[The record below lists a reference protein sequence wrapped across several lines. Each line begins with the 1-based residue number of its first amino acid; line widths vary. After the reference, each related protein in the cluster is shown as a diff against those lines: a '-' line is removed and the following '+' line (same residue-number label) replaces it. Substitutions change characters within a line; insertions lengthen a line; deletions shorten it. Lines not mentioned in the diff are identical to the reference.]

1 MAKRRKKEKARPLLE
16 AAWERSWEI
25 TCSLDADALAA
36 LGPSDQPSREDR
48 LGVLVSHFDG
58 QMLGNAAMFWI
69 VNEWHRQDA
78 VLSNDL
84 RAVKSVAARKVRAL
98 LARIDR
104 IAARAA
110 VLESLPESRATTAKL
125 DRLAVRCADID
136 DAYAAL
142 RESFLDDVEAHL
154 AAQSA
159 PS

>member
-1 MAKRRKKEKARPLLE
+1 MAKRRKKEKVRPHLE

-25 TCSLDADALAA
+25 TCTLDVDALARLA
-36 LGPSDQPSREDR
+36 PSPKLSLSER

-69 VNEWHRQDA
+69 VNEWYRQDA

-110 VLESLPESRATTAKL
+110 VLEGLPESRATTAKL
-125 DRLAVRCADID
+125 DRLAVRCAAID
-136 DAYAAL
+136 EAYAAL

>member
-1 MAKRRKKEKARPLLE
+1 VAKRRKKEKARPHLE
-16 AAWERSWEI
+16 AAWERSSDI
-25 TCSLDADALAA
+25 TWSHDADELARLA
-36 LGPSDQPSREDR
+36 PSPKLSLSER
-48 LGVLVSHFDG
+48 LGVLVRHFDG

-69 VNEWHRQDA
+69 INEWHRQDA

-110 VLESLPESRATTAKL
+110 VLEGLPESRATTAKL
-125 DRLAVRCADID
+125 DRLAVRCAAID
-136 DAYAAL
+136 EAYAAL